1 MRKPNEIN
9 GGRGVMISE
18 KTVLDL
24 EGRCSIQLSYGR
36 SQRNISG
43 WPASAQAWLSGGGLE
58 RPGEVVERI
67 ALFGRTLFLAV
78 KEFQKGAGRKDAK
91 IAMLFEGEQ
100 IGVAGDDAF
109 RASRQGGG
117 QHPIIIRIATNRRGK
132 FCGFDG
138 FRPFGKHGQ
147 QRHFIR
153 GKIKFDA
160 QLFPQ
165 FAKQNFRG
173 DDGVGPQPHADEI
186 AAHAV
191 GHHGGNQNIGVE
203 DEPHEMIL
211 KTSSSV

>member
-1 MRKPNEIN
+1 VSAPNSYLLKSKKPQAPINAFKALKMRSDPSPHKIPIN
-9 GGRGVMISE
+9 IAAR
-18 KTVLDL
+18 
-24 EGRCSIQLSYGR
+24 QLR
-36 SQRNISG
+36 
-43 WPASAQAWLSGGGLE
+43 LE
-58 RPGEVVERI
+58 RPGEAVERI
-67 ALFGRTLFLAV
+67 ALFGRALFLAV
-78 KEFQKGAGRKDAK
+78 KEFQKGAGRKDAN

-100 IGVAGDDAF
+100 IGVAGDDAI

-138 FRPFGKHGQ
+138 FRPFGEHGQ